1 MKERTPGADL
11 PHSIRVVAKR
21 TGLSPQVLRV
31 WEKRYRT
38 VTPTR
43 TATNRRVY
51 TSADVDRLILLRRAT
66 VAGHGIGTVAG
77 LPAEQI
83 EELLKEDS
91 QSVSHEPFGP
101 VSVLVP
107 RTPLAVLEAASR
119 AILAMD
125 PEALLEEL
133 DRSIGELGPER
144 VLNEVVARLMD
155 RLGAGGRAENVR
167 AAHEHVAAAAIRTYL
182 GQLARTVRHSSGAPA
197 VLVTTPAG
205 QWDDLGAALV
215 AAAAA
220 HEGWRVVFAGAGM
233 RADEIAVA
241 ATQNRVRAVALT
253 LTGPADDAGVT
264 RELFRLC
271 QVLPEGIAILLGG
284 PAAPGYPQ
292 ELQGMRAIATN
303 SLGELVLELSR
314 LRKETRA

>member
-1 MKERTPGADL
+1 MKERTFSADL
-11 PHSIRVVAKR
+11 PHSIRVVSQR
-21 TGLSPQVLRV
+21 TGLSPQLLRV

-38 VTPTR
+38 VTPSR

-51 TSADVDRLILLRRAT
+51 TSADVNRLILLRRAT
-66 VAGHGIGTVAG
+66 EAGHGIGTVAG
-77 LPAEQI
+77 LPARQI

-91 QSVSHEPFGP
+91 QSASRGP
-101 VSVLVP
+101 LASVPVPAP
-107 RTPLAVLEAASR
+107 RTPAAVLEAVSR

-133 DRSIGELGPER
+133 DRSTGELGPAR
-144 VLNEVVARLMD
+144 VLNEVVARLVD
-155 RLGAGGRAENVR
+155 RLGEGGRTENFR
-167 AAHEHVAAAAIRTYL
+167 AAHDHVAAATIRTYL
-182 GQLARTVRHSSGAPA
+182 GHLARTVQRPSGAPA
-197 VLVTTPAG
+197 LLVTTPAG

-241 ATQNRVRAVALT
+241 ATQNRVRAVALN
-253 LTGPADDAGVT
+253 LVRPANDPWVT
-264 RELFRLC
+264 RELLRLF
-271 QVLPEGIAILLGG
+271 QELPEGIAILVGG
-284 PAAPGYPQ
+284 SGATGYHQ
-292 ELQGMRAIATN
+292 KFQGMRPIATN
-303 SLGELVLELSR
+303 TLGELVLELSR